1 MNLHLQDK
9 HVLITGGSK
18 GIGLACASAFL
29 QEGAHVTLL
38 ARNAD
43 ILVAAQRELRLTA
56 PAGCRV
62 HVVAADLTDASAAAA
77 ALSRAE
83 DWAGPAKNACCRS
96 QTAGLARGQPGS
108 SAGQGVR
115 VNSVNPGST
124 LTQRLEN
131 AIASD
136 AKSRLISL
144 EAALAQLTEKL
155 PMGRIARPEE
165 VAHAVVFL
173 ASSQASYINGANLA
187 IDGALVPLI

>member
-1 MNLHLQDK
+1 M
-9 HVLITGGSK
+9 GGPGK
-18 GIGLACASAFL
+18 KR
-29 QEGAHVTLL
+29 LL
-38 ARNAD
+38 PISNRRLGKRPARF
-43 ILVAAQRELRLTA
+43 ICR
-56 PAGCRV
+56 AGR
-62 HVVAADLTDASAAAA
+62 
-77 ALSRAE
+77 
-83 DWAGPAKNACCRS
+83 PS
-96 QTAGLARGQPGS
+96 QLCQ
-108 SAGQGVR
+108 
-115 VNSVNPGST
+115 PGST